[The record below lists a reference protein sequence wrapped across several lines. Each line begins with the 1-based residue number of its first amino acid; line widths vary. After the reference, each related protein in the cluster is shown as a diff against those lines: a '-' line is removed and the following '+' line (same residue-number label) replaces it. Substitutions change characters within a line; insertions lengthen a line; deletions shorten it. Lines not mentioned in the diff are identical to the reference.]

1 MNHREYVQSKIGELL
16 VLIGDAGLREKI
28 LDAFVLALDEGGW
41 EKPEDREALPFTLL
55 TDCRGVSF
63 WEHTVAVTR
72 GAIGLANAQLNT
84 YSAPPYPIDMDRLIA
99 GGLLHDV
106 GKLLEFQRS
115 ADGHFEK
122 SHSGRCTRHP
132 ISGTVIAARAG
143 LPLEIQNI
151 IACHAKEGEGRPQ
164 VIETVLIRHAD
175 FATFDPLVM
184 LNGGQLIAG
193 AE

>member
-1 MNHREYVQSKIGELL
+1 MIDREYVKERIGELL
-16 VLIGDAGLREKI
+16 DLIGDQELREKI
-28 LDAFVLALDEGGW
+28 LEVFVGALREGGW
-41 EKPEDREALPFTLL
+41 ERAEEADSIPFTLL
-55 TDCRGVSF
+55 TDTRGIGF

-84 YSAPPYPIDMDRLIA
+84 YRRQPYSVSMDRLIA

-115 ADGHFEK
+115 AKGGFEK
-122 SHSGRCTRHP
+122 SRSGRCTRHP
-132 ISGTVIAARAG
+132 ISGTVIAAKAG

-164 VIETVLIRHAD
+164 TVETVLIRHAD
-175 FATFDPLVM
+175 FATFDPMVM
-184 LNGGQLIAG
+184 LNGGQLIEEAG
-193 AE
+193 